1 MDNVKENI
9 NGIYRSLFDEYGREM
24 WWPIRQRD
32 HSNIK
37 DSKFFHYKDANQKDL
52 DRFEIIMG
60 TILTQNTNWNGVDK
74 ALNNLAEFTDFNP
87 HNILNFIDEDSE
99 LFKKQIRPTGY
110 YNQKTIYL
118 RNIAEFYISLD
129 GETPSRKEVLSVKGV
144 GNETAD
150 SILLYAYGQKEFV
163 VDAYTKRM
171 FTYLGYLKDN
181 ATYMQ
186 IKKLFEDN
194 FDGGVKEYQ
203 AYHGVIVDHGK
214 NYYRHKPYG
223 EKDMIL
229 APYKI

>member
-1 MDNVKENI
+1 MNNIKENI
-9 NGIYRSLFDEYGREM
+9 NSIYHVLYNKYGREM
-24 WWPIRQRD
+24 WWPMRGINT
-32 HSNIK
+32 SNIS
-37 DSKFFHYKDANQKDL
+37 DSRFLHYKNSNQKDVE
-52 DRFEIIMG
+52 RFEIIMG

-74 ALNNLAEFTDFNP
+74 ALNNLSNFTDFNP
-87 HNILNFIDEDSE
+87 YNIINFIENDTD
-99 LFKKQIRPTGY
+99 LFKQQIKPTGY

-118 RNIAEFYISLD
+118 KNIAEFYINLN
-129 GETPSRKEVLSVKGV
+129 GQTPTRKELLSVKGV

-150 SILLYAYGQKEFV
+150 SILLYAYNQKEFV
-163 VDAYTKRM
+163 IDAYTKRM
-171 FTYLGYLKDN
+171 FTHLGYLKDN

-223 EKDMIL
+223 EKDIIL